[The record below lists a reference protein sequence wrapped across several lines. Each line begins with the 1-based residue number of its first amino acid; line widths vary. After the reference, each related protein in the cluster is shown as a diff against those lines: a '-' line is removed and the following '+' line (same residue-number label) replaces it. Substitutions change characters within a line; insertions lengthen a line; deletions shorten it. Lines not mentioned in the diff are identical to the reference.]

1 MQENQFGSVY
11 KAFRKTAYRLKY
23 DSALR
28 FGRRDLTYGAL
39 LARAEYAYNTFC
51 QMGIEPGQ
59 RVCIWLPNCPDLLTS
74 FYGLSR
80 LGAIPVL
87 AHPVSSARELFL
99 QMKTTDADILITT
112 ADRYRDYCCHFAPLP
127 TGALILCKP
136 ESDLA
141 GKEKAEF
148 LREQR
153 NVETEDPLAH
163 ALEDL
168 MNENRYRAGDL
179 PFEDGEQCAVVLFG
193 TSSFLQA
200 RSICYGNEELQDTA
214 ETFWHRRERVQ
225 TVYIEH
231 SFATEGGFLAAHGA
245 LCAGKTVL
253 WSGGD
258 PFPLLKKYR
267 PDFLVATEELFW
279 RIRQQGH
286 YFKEKWKNLQG
297 GIQMGKPIT
306 PLMEKFTAYA
316 FEEIGGKGLLS
327 ASPVPL
333 KTQKEPL
340 CFVGDFGV
348 RPADVEQEI
357 SRLSGVAKCQ
367 CLAEENGLRLKIL
380 PDGRDAA
387 RQVGRSIVS
396 CCRREMNPRH
406 LPKKIEF
413 CPIL

>member
-1 MQENQFGSVY
+1 MQENVY
-11 KAFRKTAYRLKY
+11 KSFRKTAYRLKY

-28 FGRRDLTYGAL
+28 FGRRNLTFGAL
-39 LARAEYAYNTFC
+39 LSRAEYAYNTFR

-80 LGAIPVL
+80 LGAVPVL
-87 AHPVSSARELFL
+87 AHPVSSAREIFL
-99 QMKTTDADILITT
+99 QMKTTDAAVLITT
-112 ADRYRDYCCHFAPLP
+112 ADRYRDYCRRFAPLP
-127 TGALILCKP
+127 AGSLVFCKP
-136 ESDLA
+136 EADLK
-141 GKEKAEF
+141 GKEKAAF
-148 LREQR
+148 LKEQR
-153 NVETEDPLAH
+153 SDESQTPPGHTMEELIQ
-163 ALEDL
+163 
-168 MNENRYRAGDL
+168 ENRYQAGDL
-179 PFEDGEQCAVVLFG
+179 PFESGEQCAAVLFG

-200 RSICYGNEELQDTA
+200 RSICYANEELEEIA
-214 ETFWHRRERVQ
+214 ARFWSRSERVH
-225 TVYIEH
+225 TVYIEN
-231 SFATEGGFLAAHGA
+231 SFATEGGFLAAHSA
-245 LCAGKTVL
+245 LCAGKTIL

-279 RIRQQGH
+279 RIRRETR
-286 YFKEKWKNLQG
+286 YFKGKWKNLQG
-297 GIQMGKPIT
+297 GIQIGKPLT
-306 PLMEKFTAYA
+306 PLMEKFTARA
-316 FEEIGGKGLLS
+316 FEEVGGKGLLT

-333 KTQKEPL
+333 KVQKESL

-348 RPADVEQEI
+348 RPADMEQEI

-367 CLAEENGLRLKIL
+367 CLAEEMGIRVRIL

-387 RQVGRSIVS
+387 RQLGRSIVS
-396 CCRREMNPRH
+396 RCREEMNPRH